1 MVIASKFGGSSL
13 ADAAQIRKA
22 AAIIR
27 QDDSRRYIVVSAPGK
42 RFAGDVKITD
52 LLLRCCDAA
61 EAGGDFS
68 EPFAALER
76 RFLGILRELDLDL
89 DLSADLQRIRS
100 RLASAPHRAYVASR
114 GEFLC
119 ARILSAYLGYPFLDA
134 ADCIFFRKDG
144 VFDPKRTY
152 PLLISKLRLL
162 PRAVIPGYYGSLPD
176 GSIATF
182 TRGGS
187 DVTGAIVAAAAGA
200 SVYENWTDVPGMLM
214 ADPNLVPDARP
225 IAALTYG
232 ELRQLARL
240 GARVMHED
248 AVFPAKGAGIPI
260 VIRSTDNPSAPGT
273 RISAEAPSREAVT
286 GIAGRSGFTA
296 VTLEKDG
303 LGGDPGFF
311 VSALSIL
318 GQYGVSLLHCPMGP
332 DVLTLVVP
340 SGALAPCR
348 DALLRDLGD
357 HTGCDRVLLREGLA
371 LLTVTGRGGDRDLTV
386 SVLDALARLGLSPE
400 LVDSGR
406 DAGLALALPESSCQ
420 AAIRGL
426 YDLLCRES
434 QT

>member
-27 QDDSRRYIVVSAPGK
+27 ADDSRRYIVVSAPGK
-42 RFAGDVKITD
+42 RFAGDVKVTD
-52 LLLRCCDAA
+52 LLLRCYDAA
-61 EAGGDFS
+61 VAGGDFS

-76 RFLGILRELDLDL
+76 RFREILRDLDLDL
-89 DLSADLQRIRS
+89 DLRADLLRIRS
-100 RLASAPHRAYVASR
+100 RLSTDPHRAYIASR

-144 VFDPKRTY
+144 VFDPERTY
-152 PLLISKLRLL
+152 PLLISKLHLL
-162 PRAVIPGYYGSLPD
+162 PRAVIPGFYGSLPD

-182 TRGGS
+182 SRGGS

-200 SVYENWTDVPGMLM
+200 SEYENWTDVPGMLA
-214 ADPNLVPDARP
+214 ADPGLVPDARP
-225 IAALTYG
+225 IAALTYR

-260 VIRSTDNPSAPGT
+260 VIRSTDDPASPGT
-273 RISAEAPSREAVT
+273 RVSEEAPQDGPAVT
-286 GIAGRSGFTA
+286 GIAGKSGFTA
-296 VTLEKDG
+296 ITLEKDG
-303 LGGDPGFF
+303 LSGDPRFF
-311 VSALSIL
+311 LSALNLLSE
-318 GQYGVSLLHCPMGP
+318 YGVPLFHSPMGA

-340 SGALAPCR
+340 TGALAPCR
-348 DALLRDLGD
+348 EDLLRDLTERTD
-357 HTGCDRVLLREGLA
+357 SDRIHLRENLA
-371 LLTVTGRGGDRDLTV
+371 LLTVTGHSRTRDLTV
-386 SVLDALARLGLSPE
+386 RVLEALSRLGLSPE
-400 LVDSGR
+400 FVDSGR
-406 DAGLALALPESSCQ
+406 DAGLALALPEGVYQ

-426 YDLLCRES
+426 YDALCR
-434 QT
+434 

>member
-1 MVIASKFGGSSL
+1 M
-13 ADAAQIRKA
+13 
-22 AAIIR
+22 
-27 QDDSRRYIVVSAPGK
+27 
-42 RFAGDVKITD
+42 
-52 LLLRCCDAA
+52 
-61 EAGGDFS
+61 
-68 EPFAALER
+68 
-76 RFLGILRELDLDL
+76 
-89 DLSADLQRIRS
+89 
-100 RLASAPHRAYVASR
+100 
-114 GEFLC
+114 
-119 ARILSAYLGYPFLDA
+119 
-134 ADCIFFRKDG
+134 
-144 VFDPKRTY
+144 
-152 PLLISKLRLL
+152 
-162 PRAVIPGYYGSLPD
+162 IPGYYGSLPD

-200 SVYENWTDVPGMLM
+200 SVYENWTDVPGVLM

-260 VIRSTDNPSAPGT
+260 VIRSTDDPSAPGT

-311 VSALSIL
+311 VSALSVL

-357 HTGCDRVLLREGLA
+357 KTGCDRVLLREGLA
-371 LLTVTGRGGDRDLTV
+371 LLTVTGRGGDWDLTV

-406 DAGLALALPESSCQ
+406 DAGLALALPERVCQ

-426 YDLLCRES
+426 YDLLCR
-434 QT
+434 